1 MFQLDNLI
9 STKTDWTLVGGCPL
23 IPHAFVASVMRS
35 YASIYSEFVCHGF
48 SFHYITAAPTNTVGD
63 VMFYINKDRGNTLLD
78 TTNGN
83 FLSVVLSD
91 PNTVMGPLWHNHTAT
106 YVPAFKK
113 YTTNIFNDENL
124 RAQGPGEVFVY
135 TKTSASS
142 TIGSPGYV
150 LVDFDITFTT
160 LQTSPRELT
169 FPLSRLK
176 YTCHGISIPATS
188 PAIGDIFT
196 PLTTGA
202 ILDGSSVSP
211 LSSDPAARLGDIYK
225 VVMLPDYGVFV
236 NCTPANVMAFGLRNS
251 LATPAPVNV
260 TVDDGFTC
268 YAVLVNLSNGVILL
282 YSTYEEASA
291 QSAPFMYGSN
301 TPGQVFNIPAYF
313 SLVGSVNP
321 AVLHQSNY

>member
-1 MFQLDNLI
+1 M
-9 STKTDWTLVGGCPL
+9 
-23 IPHAFVASVMRS
+23 
-35 YASIYSEFVCHGF
+35 
-48 SFHYITAAPTNTVGD
+48 
-63 VMFYINKDRGNTLLD
+63 
-78 TTNGN
+78 
-83 FLSVVLSD
+83 
-91 PNTVMGPLWHNHTAT
+91 
-106 YVPAFKK
+106 
-113 YTTNIFNDENL
+113 
-124 RAQGPGEVFVY
+124 FVY
-135 TKTSASS
+135 TKTSANS

-176 YTCHGISIPATS
+176 YSCHGISIPATS

-202 ILDGSSVSP
+202 ILDGTSVNP
-211 LSSDPAARLGDIYK
+211 LSNDPAARLGDIYK
-225 VVMLPDYGVFV
+225 VVMLPDYGVFI
-236 NCTPANVMAFGLRNS
+236 NCSASTLMAFGLRNS

-301 TPGQVFNIPAYF
+301 TPGQIFNIPAYF

-321 AVLHQSNY
+321 AVLHQANY